1 MARGT
6 TGQIP
11 GKSCAFQF
19 QVEKQKTREFFNVW
33 SPNQPRRGECEFTLG
48 GGVVDEPIGFVPR
61 SSPTF
66 TRARDAMMPAVSED
80 PGGATATPQA
90 RPAPGVTSPDGDGC
104 KAACEKDNPA
114 MLMMVSLMEIGTHSS
129 FLIFCPSRLNFFPSL
144 GKAGATGP
152 CCCS

>member
-66 TRARDAMMPAVSED
+66 TRARRDDAAASEEPGAPPPPHPHMPRRVRRRASRRRT
-80 PGGATATPQA
+80 ATAAKEPA
-90 RPAPGVTSPDGDGC
+90 RKTT
-104 KAACEKDNPA
+104 
-114 MLMMVSLMEIGTHSS
+114 L
-129 FLIFCPSRLNFFPSL
+129 RY
-144 GKAGATGP
+144 
-152 CCCS
+152 

>member
-66 TRARDAMMPAVSED
+66 TRARDAMMPAASED
-80 PGGATATPQA
+80 PG
-90 RPAPGVTSPDGDGC
+90 APPPLRRRGRRRLQSSLRERQPCDVDDGQPDGDW
-104 KAACEKDNPA
+104 N
-114 MLMMVSLMEIGTHSS
+114 TQ
-129 FLIFCPSRLNFFPSL
+129 FLPNFLPLSPEFFPIFRKSWRDR
-144 GKAGATGP
+144 AV
-152 CCCS
+152 CYCS

>member
-66 TRARDAMMPAVSED
+66 TRARDAMMPAASED
-80 PGGATATPQA
+80 PGAPPPLRRRVRRRASRRRTATAAKQPA
-90 RPAPGVTSPDGDGC
+90 RKTT
-104 KAACEKDNPA
+104 
-114 MLMMVSLMEIGTHSS
+114 L
-129 FLIFCPSRLNFFPSL
+129 RY
-144 GKAGATGP
+144 
-152 CCCS
+152 